1 MRFAGKVALVTGSSR
16 GIGRALT
23 LKLAR
28 EGATAV
34 IHYKRNQDAAR
45 AVVAE
50 IEASGGTAW
59 AQAADL
65 EDQVAVDRL
74 FDRIQER
81 HGRLDIFV
89 ANAAAAAF
97 KRFGEYKGHHLDRTF
112 NLNVKSFVLAAQ
124 RAAAMMPP
132 GGRILAIT
140 SYGSL
145 RAFPTYGNL
154 GAAKAAIEA
163 WVRHMALELA
173 PRGINVNA
181 LNAGVVDTESA
192 AFFYGQPGM
201 PPLEAVLT
209 RIPKGRM
216 GSPQEIADVAAF
228 LVSPEAEYVTGATVM
243 VDGGLTIAAPPFVE
257 TGAVPQ

>member
-1 MRFAGKVALVTGSSR
+1 MRFHDKVALVTGSSR
-16 GIGRALT
+16 GIGRALAVT
-23 LKLAR
+23 LAR

-34 IHYKRNQDAAR
+34 IHYKRNQDAAT
-45 AVVAE
+45 AVVRE
-50 IEASGGTAW
+50 IEAAGGHAW

-65 EDQVAVDRL
+65 EDPVALDQL

-81 HGRLDIFV
+81 HGRLDLFV

-97 KRFGEYKGHHLDRTF
+97 KRIGEYKSHHLDRTF
-112 NLNVKSFVLAAQ
+112 NLNVKAFVLGAQ
-124 RAAAMMPP
+124 RAAAMMPE

-145 RAFPTYGNL
+145 RAFPTYANL
-154 GAAKAAIEA
+154 GAAKAALEA
-163 WVRHMALELA
+163 WVRYMALELA

-181 LNAGVVDTESA
+181 VNAGVVDTESA

-201 PPLEAVLT
+201 PPLEAVVAH
-209 RIPKGRM
+209 IPKGRM
-216 GSPQEIADVAAF
+216 ASPQEIADVAAF
-228 LVSPEAEYVTGATVM
+228 LLSPQAEYVTGATVM

-257 TGAVPQ
+257 TSAVP